1 MTINISAGGAIIE
14 DPEES
19 PRASRGSRP
28 PLERPQ
34 NRADVAGPS
43 GTALRATIERIGMPL
58 VVEGNPEQVRAQLEE
73 HRKAVIREAEELA
86 RAKEEYEL
94 IVR

>member
-1 MTINISAGGAIIE
+1 MTINVPVGDGVLE

-28 PLERPQ
+28 PLERPH

-43 GTALRATIERIGMPL
+43 GTALQATLERLGMPL
-58 VVEGNPEQVRAQLEE
+58 VVEGNVEQVRAQLEE
-73 HRKAVIREAEELA
+73 QGRDSGGRGVGQGQGRVQADCA
-86 RAKEEYEL
+86 
-94 IVR
+94 